1 MKRFSILMMFMMA
14 TAVYAQNRS
23 INFTTASLEEAFKL
37 AKEQHKMIF
46 TDCYTVWC
54 VPCKGM
60 DKLVF
65 NQDSVADFFN
75 SHFINVK
82 MDMEK
87 GEGPAAIKTYA
98 VGAFPT
104 YLLFDENGK
113 QLYKFVGGMSPTEF
127 MAKIRAGIKID
138 NEETQMLTRYAQGDR
153 QPDLMRELILLKIR
167 QMEIDVA
174 KELNDELMDLLTP
187 AQRALPENWVLFKQ
201 NRYAMYLSNV
211 DTRNFNY
218 LADHWRDFAAT
229 NNKDSVDRKM
239 SLIFRKLATESLEG
253 YHFKKRPY
261 DKAQFERYKEQIKA
275 TEMPDKNQLL
285 VLIEMGQAAGEKNP
299 ERVTSLFEKNIHTFS
314 EDNLRITWGYVT
326 YCASIPGYK
335 YPRAKQIADKVI
347 RQTKNPYLV
356 STCEMLK
363 ANQIRANKLLNQDQ
377 NKS

>member
-1 MKRFSILMMFMMA
+1 MKKLLTGIMFMMA
-14 TAVYAQNRS
+14 TAGYAQNRS
-23 INFTTASLEEAFKL
+23 INFNTTSLQEAFKL
-37 AKEQHKMIF
+37 AKAQHKMIF
-46 TDCYTVWC
+46 TDCYTEWC

-60 DKLVF
+60 EKLVF
-65 NQDSVADFFN
+65 TQDSVADFFN

-87 GEGPAAIKTYA
+87 GEGPAAIKTYT

-113 QLYKFVGGMSPTEF
+113 QVYKFVGGMSATEF
-127 MAKIRAGIKID
+127 MAKIKLGMKVD
-138 NEETQMLTRYAQGDR
+138 NEESRMLARYAAGER

-167 QMEIDVA
+167 QMEIGVA
-174 KELNDELMDLLTP
+174 KKLNDELMDLLTP
-187 AQRALPENWVLFKQ
+187 AQRALPENWVLFKE

-218 LADHWRDFAAT
+218 LVDHWRDFAAN

-253 YHFKKRPY
+253 YHFKKQPY
-261 DKAQFERYKEQIKA
+261 VKAQFEHYKEQIKA

-299 ERVTSLFEKNIHTFS
+299 EKVTALFEKNIHTFS
-314 EDNLRITWGYVT
+314 EDNLRITWGYVS

-335 YPRAKQIADKVI
+335 YPRATQIADKVI
-347 RQTKNPYLV
+347 KKTKNPYLV

-363 ANQIRANKLLNQDQ
+363 ANQIRANKPINEAQ
-377 NKS
+377 NK